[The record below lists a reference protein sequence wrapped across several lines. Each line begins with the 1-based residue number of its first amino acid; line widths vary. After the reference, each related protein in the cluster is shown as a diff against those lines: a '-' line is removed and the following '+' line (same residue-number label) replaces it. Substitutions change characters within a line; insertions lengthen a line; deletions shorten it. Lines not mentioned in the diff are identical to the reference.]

1 MPKDIWT
8 FDGVSEWGE
17 ASWMSSQQVT
27 QAKDKQMKPFLA
39 WLPYIVIGALLVV
52 TRVGFFHL
60 KPILTSEP
68 FVIHIDHILGFE
80 NISWDFKFLW
90 NPGIFPF
97 ILIAIFTVFLHKM
110 TKEEM
115 KTACRDSVKQVSG
128 AAIALLFGVA
138 MANLYRFTCCPSI
151 GNLVASSDIDRS
163 ARFLYVW
170 FLHSIEYSVFFS
182 AI

>member
-1 MPKDIWT
+1 M
-8 FDGVSEWGE
+8 
-17 ASWMSSQQVT
+17 A
-27 QAKDKQMKPFLA
+27 
-39 WLPYIVIGALLVV
+39 ALYCDRRS
-52 TRVGFFHL
+52 TRRDFHL

-138 MANLYRFTCCPSI
+138 MVNLYRFTCRPSI

>member
-1 MPKDIWT
+1 
-8 FDGVSEWGE
+8 
-17 ASWMSSQQVT
+17 
-27 QAKDKQMKPFLA
+27 
-39 WLPYIVIGALLVV
+39 
-52 TRVGFFHL
+52 
-60 KPILTSEP
+60 
-68 FVIHIDHILGFE
+68 
-80 NISWDFKFLW
+80 
-90 NPGIFPF
+90 
-97 ILIAIFTVFLHKM
+97 M

-138 MANLYRFTCCPSI
+138 MVNLYRFTCRPSI